1 MKKVKEKI
9 HEIINKILK
18 KDKWKIYI
26 YYHNQLIKK
35 IYVEEQFEVVSE
47 TYMLKLKGCKRFFG
61 TNRPITLCFRFKALK
76 LTENELK
83 RVHIE
88 VKEWEGVE

>member
-26 YYHNQLIKK
+26 YYDNQLIKK
-35 IYVEEQFEVVSE
+35 LYDIRK
-47 TYMLKLKGCKRFFG
+47 KLQ
-61 TNRPITLCFRFKALK
+61 
-76 LTENELK
+76 
-83 RVHIE
+83 
-88 VKEWEGVE
+88 